1 VWGSRSRLST
11 HDPAS
16 DRALAPGALWLCL
29 RATLVLAALPML
41 LALLPVARVVRLL
54 APRHPLANRQSRLL
68 EPAVRWVDRLVD
80 LPPFHFWGHCL
91 RRSLALYYV
100 ATRAGYPVRV
110 AIGFRRV
117 PASRGVTGH
126 SWLELDG
133 VPFHEPGAD
142 PERTFVVIHRLP
154 TT

>member
-1 VWGSRSRLST
+1 MWGSRSRLST
-11 HDPAS
+11 HAPATEH
-16 DRALAPGALWLCL
+16 ALAPCALWLCL
-29 RATLVLAALPML
+29 RATLVLAALPVL

-54 APRHPLANRQSRLL
+54 APRQPPANRRSGLL

-110 AIGFRRV
+110 AFGVRRV
-117 PASRGVTGH
+117 PGSRGVTGH

-133 VPFHEPGAD
+133 VPFHEPGAH
-142 PERTFVVIHRLP
+142 PERTFVVMHRLP
-154 TT
+154 TA